1 MCRGSRKASGICLR
15 FSRQLEAIL
24 SLCSNKLQYCTCHS
38 RGRLHADGLPSIRRM
53 PFALDSACNPS
64 ISYHREY
71 SGINALLIE
80 PSQNA
85 LANHSYAVTLRLSR
99 FEIDSV
105 DSVPH
110 VDKFMLPSEPH
121 NRPIGRE
128 PQSIRLGTYFRL
140 LTILNNS
147 LLRIQLWD

>member
-1 MCRGSRKASGICLR
+1 
-15 FSRQLEAIL
+15 
-24 SLCSNKLQYCTCHS
+24 
-38 RGRLHADGLPSIRRM
+38 M
-53 PFALDSACNPS
+53 PFALEAAGNPS
-64 ISYHREY
+64 VSCRREY
-71 SGINALLIE
+71 SGINALLVE
-80 PSQNA
+80 PSQDA

-121 NRPIGRE
+121 KRPIGRE
-128 PQSIRLGTYFRL
+128 PQSIRLGTYLGL

-147 LLRIQLWD
+147 LLRTQLWDLRHLGNYFVDWDSFAACTSALAKLSTFLSTTKAVTASLSAC